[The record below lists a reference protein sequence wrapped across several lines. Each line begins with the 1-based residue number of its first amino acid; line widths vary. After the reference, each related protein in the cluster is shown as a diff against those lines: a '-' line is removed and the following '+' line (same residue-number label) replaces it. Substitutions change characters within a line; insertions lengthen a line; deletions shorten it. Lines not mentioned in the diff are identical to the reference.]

1 MSSSSDNRSDAG
13 HEPQGCAAGISVCL
27 RDVLG
32 DLVSATL
39 VVGAAVLVYK
49 VLGIGCPIRFVTGIS
64 CPGCGLT
71 SAWLAALH
79 LQFDV
84 ALAYHPLFWLV
95 PFALV
100 AAIAYP
106 HAPSRWLKALLALM
120 IAALMGLWAV
130 RMVDP
135 CDMLLVTDALGAGD
149 VVHITEPV
157 WVSWLAG
164 AFGGV

>member
-1 MSSSSDNRSDAG
+1 MSSSSGKRSDAG
-13 HEPQGCAAGISVCL
+13 RGSRDRASGISVCL
-27 RDVLG
+27 RALLRDI
-32 DLVSATL
+32 VSAVL
-39 VVGAAVLVYK
+39 VIGAAVLVYK

-84 ALAYHPLFWLV
+84 AMAYHPLFWLV

-100 AAIAYP
+100 VAIAYP
-106 HAPSRWLKALLALM
+106 YAPSRWPKALLVLM
-120 IAALMGLWAV
+120 IAALLVLWAV

-149 VVHITEPV
+149 VVHIAEPV

-164 AFGGV
+164 AFGVI

>member
-1 MSSSSDNRSDAG
+1 MSSSSGKRSDAG
-13 HEPQGCAAGISVCL
+13 RGSQGCAAGISVCL
-27 RDVLG
+27 RAVLR

-84 ALAYHPLFWLV
+84 AMAYHPLFWLV

-100 AAIAYP
+100 VAIAYP
-106 HAPSRWLKALLALM
+106 HAPSRWPRALLVLM
-120 IAALMGLWAV
+120 IAALLVLWAV

-164 AFGGV
+164 AFGVI